1 MVTLFQT
8 ALMRL
13 AVCGL
18 VASLLLLTLR
28 SRMARDAFA
37 RLCFIWRSLTALG
50 RVAIGSFLLVGVLVG
65 GDKTNSVNN
74 LPPQMMSP
82 LVQQGHASFLT
93 GLPVNGN
100 LINTMNL
107 LQSQATGAERKS
119 ANWNVRGAWKDSF
132 WLDFEDGWEFPW
144 GTNHLSGV
152 EVISCGQI
160 WPMPFDT
167 NAVATAGSPFEI
179 VPGLTTFA
187 YEFTPSNSCRF
198 AWTDAAVNRDTNNL
212 VSAALELFR
221 CGDVAVT
228 TNGVTRTIPRELPFA
243 HDGFGQD
250 AEWVAANFTSATEI
264 AAAGGY
270 PAWVDA
276 QVGEGLTNGLY
287 KFTVTMSDDPP
298 ETTLLSVGDLSVA
311 VTNAGEYVFL
321 LEKGVEYE
329 YGTIPFLTNVVY
341 SAVDDIPAVQ
351 LQPRLL
357 SATGDGA
364 GGWTVDGG
372 CENQEPTAAAPG
384 RVAWWPL
391 LYGSPDVSHIGP
403 DDSHV
408 TFEAVL
414 SDYCASGAVSYQWA
428 ASDGLAVASPNA
440 QTTEVTVQQMP
451 SWAEAYLSVT
461 ATLGSKTLY
470 SYADRLTYGTNT
482 TPQVHLSLDVPTV
495 LIVRDEWMAGSES
508 AMAHVNLS
516 SDIETNGV
524 LHAWLDYGE
533 DKVLAALPESQG
545 FYWSRSATLSF
556 VVDGVRQS
564 DVQGDVRM
572 CCAFVG
578 EDGTTN
584 ATASATTTVVSL
596 KRVTVPSAPA
606 TGLCVLKNASVPVVL
621 ELEPTISVVTRW
633 QTAKRK
639 TRDCYDPWVQR
650 GAGSPNTNLPMPE
663 AGIFALRVI
672 TIGGGGC
679 QSNAVEY
686 AHAESEPYEAAIGD
700 YQGPNKAGMR
710 NHVGV
715 ANSQGLLNIRTV
727 ALSHLNQVEYGF
739 DDWLMPRNGF
749 SFVKSGRWKCNAF
762 VADIAIAAGF
772 PVPVMY
778 MVPHNIGPD
787 SQYPPSANDWA
798 SGATI
803 QGWVFLGSNAYPE
816 PGFIAGHPNPGGLG
830 HCGIVDYDGWTIS
843 ARRDGIC
850 RTATSML
857 DGTCGYSKPNE
868 ENNNEN

>member
-1 MVTLFQT
+1 MMKPVIDK
-8 ALMRL
+8 
-13 AVCGL
+13 VVG
-18 VASLLLLTLR
+18 
-28 SRMARDAFA
+28 
-37 RLCFIWRSLTALG
+37 
-50 RVAIGSFLLVGVLVG
+50 GVLLAGFLAGMVG
-65 GDKTNSVNN
+65 YGGGKTNSV
-74 LPPQMMSP
+74 PQNMNAPFAPMGEVHP
-82 LVQQGHASFLT
+82 LQGLAR
-93 GLPVNGN
+93 
-100 LINTMNL
+100 LIWPEAFEPMIL
-107 LQSQATGAERKS
+107 SQHLQMADAEKMA
-119 ANWNVRGAWKDSF
+119 ANWNVRGAWRDSF
-132 WLDFEDGWEFPW
+132 KLDFDEGWVFPW
-144 GTNHLSGV
+144 GTNHLTSV
-152 EVISCGQI
+152 EVLSHGEIRPL
-160 WPMPFDT
+160 WNDT
-167 NAVATAGSPFEI
+167 NAVARLGVPVSI
-179 VPGLTTFA
+179 VPGLTNFSF
-187 YEFTPSNSCRF
+187 ELTPSNSYRF
-198 AWTDAAVNRDTNNL
+198 AWTDAVIGRAPRNTQPDDLLTA
-212 VSAALELFR
+212 SLELFR

-495 LIVRDEWMAGSES
+495 LIVRDEWMDGSVS
-508 AMAHVNLS
+508 ATATVAFRA
-516 SDIETNGV
+516 DAATNGELRV
-524 LHAWLDYGE
+524 WLACGA
-533 DKVLAALPESQG
+533 DKAETSVALPMAVAIDGETDFSQG
-545 FYWSRSATLSF
+545 FAL
-556 VVDGVRQS
+556 DGITVS
-564 DVQGDVRM
+564 DVEGDVEVR
-572 CCAFVG
+572 CAFMDVG
-578 EDGTTN
+578 GQTN
-584 ATASATTTVVSL
+584 ATASAATTILSPTIVS
-596 KRVTVPSAPA
+596 VPSAPD
-606 TGLCVLKNASVPVVL
+606 TGLAVVKGASVGVSLAIAPQISGGVL
-621 ELEPTISVVTRW
+621 TQW

-639 TRDCYDPWVQR
+639 TRTLYDPWTLRAV
-650 GAGSPNTNLPMPE
+650 GAPHATLTMGES
-663 AGIFALRVI
+663 GVFALRAVAI
-672 TIGGGGC
+672 AGGGC

-686 AHAESEPYEAAIGD
+686 VHAESESALPLLKETLE
-700 YQGPNKAGMR
+700 GPCLSGER
-710 NHVGV
+710 NHIGV
-715 ANSQGLLNIRTV
+715 ASTQGLLVLRNS
-727 ALSHLNQVEYGF
+727 ALMHLNSQEYGKYMN
-739 DDWLMPRNGF
+739 LASRNGF
-749 SFVKSGRWKCNAF
+749 AAVGKDKWKCNAF
-762 VADIAIAAGF
+762 VADVSMAAGF
-772 PVPVMY
+772 NVPALHIVEH
-778 MVPHNIGPD
+778 PWPLEA
-787 SQYPPSANDWA
+787 SRYPPAANEWA
-798 SGATI
+798 NGTVPIA
-803 QGWVFLGSNAYPE
+803 GWIYLGSNVYPE
-816 PGFIAGHPNPGGLG
+816 PGFVAGHPSTDGSG

-843 ARRDGIC
+843 ARRYGVS
-850 RTATSML
+850 RKALKML
-857 DGTCGYSKPNE
+857 DGTCGYNKPE
-868 ENNNEN
+868 EYNYENTDD